1 MMNSTVNMSEIM
13 ALIVTGAFKVL
24 YRMSGKVL
32 ALVPF
37 ISCMAGKVFVMTHV
51 RHEYHIKV
59 KKSGGGFKLSQQY
72 SCTSILSCWIVI
84 WTESKNKKKWYMNQK
99 SRLQA

>member
-1 MMNSTVNMSEIM
+1 MSE
-13 ALIVTGAFKVL
+13 
-24 YRMSGKVL
+24 KVL

-59 KKSGGGFKLSQQY
+59 KKSGGGFKLSQQF
-72 SCTSILSCWIVI
+72 SCTTIVACWIV
-84 WTESKNKKKWYMNQK
+84 TSKNRRTKRKLYANQDCK
-99 SRLQA
+99 HDL

>member
-1 MMNSTVNMSEIM
+1 MSE
-13 ALIVTGAFKVL
+13 
-24 YRMSGKVL
+24 KVL

-59 KKSGGGFKLSQQY
+59 KKSGGGFKLSQQF
-72 SCTSILSCWIVI
+72 SCTTIVTCLDNDLKRVEGQKKVLASMTCKSIAI
-84 WTESKNKKKWYMNQK
+84 
-99 SRLQA
+99 